1 MATQYTC
8 GRCGKKLSY
17 EERVSSISQVRYR
30 KGRSAMVWES
40 KWYDLCDKC
49 ARDFEEWFHIESKK
63 DAKGDDG
70 AARTVRAG
78 KIFRAR

>member
-17 EERVSSISQVRYR
+17 EERASSISQVRYR

-40 KWYDLCDKC
+40 KWYNLCDEC
-49 ARDFEEWFHIESKK
+49 ATDFGNWLRMKQDK
-63 DAKGDDG
+63 NAKGDDG
-70 AARTVRAG
+70 
-78 KIFRAR
+78 